1 MHEMGLTDAVLK
13 MVDGILEKNGC
24 RGASRITLEI
34 GDLSGVVPRFVR
46 DCWEAVA
53 DGTKYE
59 ATELVLETVP
69 GTARCLDC
77 GREFTVNLDE
87 LVCPDCL
94 GRKLQ
99 PLTGTDMTIKEIE
112 AY

>member
-13 MVDGILEKNGC
+13 MVDGILAENNC
-24 RGASRITLEI
+24 RGASKITLEI

-46 DCWEAVA
+46 DCWTAVA
-53 DGTKYE
+53 DGTRYE
-59 ATELVLETVP
+59 KTELVLESAP
-69 GTARCLDC
+69 GTAKCLDC
-77 GREFTVNLDE
+77 GLEFPADLDH

-94 GRKLQ
+94 SRKLQ
-99 PLTGTDMTIKEIE
+99 PLTGMDMTIKEIE

>member
-1 MHEMGLTDAVLK
+1 MHEMGLTDAALK

-24 RGASRITLEI
+24 RGASRIVFEI

-46 DCWEAVA
+46 DCWEAVC

-59 ATELVLETVP
+59 KTALVPESAPATAE
-69 GTARCLDC
+69 CLDC
-77 GREFTVNLDE
+77 GKIFPASLDH

-94 GRKLQ
+94 SRKLK
-99 PLTGTDMTIKEIE
+99 PLTGMDMTIKEIE